1 MPTDLDLAPAL
12 AALDYQPRTRVVFGV
27 NSIERVGELAK
38 SLDARRVLLVTD
50 RGIVAAGH
58 AGRVRALLV
67 AAGMQV
73 TCFEQVQENPTT
85 RCVERCVAV
94 ARGATIDTI
103 VGLGGGSSMDT
114 AKGCN
119 FILTNGGQMKD
130 YWGIGRAPRPML
142 PLLAIPTTGGTG
154 SECQSFALIAD
165 EQTHQKM
172 ACGDPKAAARIAL
185 LDPALTLS
193 QPARVTAC
201 SGIDALAHAL
211 ETLVTKVRTPL
222 SLIFSR
228 EAFRLLIAGLPR
240 VLASPTDLEARGW
253 MLLGAAWAGTAIEN
267 SMLGAAHSAANP
279 LTAHFGVV
287 HGHAVGLMLPHV
299 VRFNA
304 REPVV
309 ARAYADLAYAAHLP
323 MNFDSPMSC
332 PGFPLSPSEG
342 ERAGVRGPRLARGS
356 GAQSASTGRSVLSL
370 PAEAPEAAAEHLA
383 QRVESLLELA
393 GLPRTLDHCGAKP
406 EDIPRLADEAARQWT
421 AQFNPRP
428 VAASDFQHLYTAAL
442 KPA

>member
-1 MPTDLDLAPAL
+1 MHAEADFATAL
-12 AALDYQPRTRVVFGV
+12 AAFDYQPRTRVVFGV
-27 NSIERVGELAK
+27 NSIERVGALAQ
-38 SLDARRVLLVTD
+38 SLAAKRVLLVTD

-67 AAGMQV
+67 TAGMHV

-85 RCVERCVAV
+85 QCVERCVEV
-94 ARGATIDTI
+94 ARSAEIDTI

-130 YWGIGRAPRPML
+130 YWGVGRATRPML

-154 SECQSFALIAD
+154 SECQSFALITD

-185 LDPALTLS
+185 LDPALTVS

-211 ETLVTKVRTPL
+211 ETLVTKPRTPL

-228 EAFRLLIAGLPR
+228 EAYRLIVAALPR

-267 SMLGAAHSAANP
+267 SMLGAAHAAANP

-287 HGHAVGLMLPHV
+287 HGLAVGMMLPHV

-304 REPVV
+304 RENAT
-309 ARAYADLAYAAHLP
+309 ARAYAEAACSAQLI
-323 MNFDSPMSC
+323 
-332 PGFPLSPSEG
+332 SPS
-342 ERAGVRGPRLARGS
+342 A
-356 GAQSASTGRSVLSL
+356 
-370 PAEAPEAAAEHLA
+370 APETAAEHLA
-383 QRVESLLELA
+383 QRLESLLELA
-393 GLPRTLDHCGAKP
+393 GLPRTLSHCNIKT

-421 AQFNPRP
+421 AQFNPRT
-428 VAASDFQHLYTAAL
+428 VASTDFEHLYAAALTAA
-442 KPA
+442 

>member
-1 MPTDLDLAPAL
+1 MHAETDFAAAL
-12 AALDYQPRTRVVFGV
+12 AAFDYQPRTRVVFGV
-27 NSIERVGELAK
+27 NSIERAGELAK
-38 SLDARRVLLVTD
+38 SLAAKRVLLVTD

-67 AAGMQV
+67 AAGMHV
-73 TCFEQVQENPTT
+73 TSFEQVQENPTT
-85 RCVERCVAV
+85 QCVGRCVEV
-94 ARGATIDTI
+94 ARSSDIDTI

-130 YWGIGRAPRPML
+130 YWGVGRATLPML

-154 SECQSFALIAD
+154 SECQSFALITD
-165 EQTHQKM
+165 ERTHQKM
-172 ACGDPKAAARIAL
+172 ACGDSKAAARIAL
-185 LDPALTLS
+185 LDPALTVS

-211 ETLVTKVRTPL
+211 ETLVTRPRTPL

-228 EAFRLLIAGLPR
+228 EAYRLIVAALPR
-240 VLASPTDLEARGW
+240 VLASPNDLEARGW

-267 SMLGAAHSAANP
+267 SMLGAAHAAANP

-287 HGHAVGLMLPHV
+287 HGQAVGMMLPHV

-304 REPVV
+304 REDVT
-309 ARAYADLAYAAHLP
+309 ARAYAEAA
-323 MNFDSPMSC
+323 C
-332 PGFPLSPSEG
+332 
-342 ERAGVRGPRLARGS
+342 A
-356 GAQSASTGRSVLSL
+356 AQLISSSA
-370 PAEAPEAAAEHLA
+370 APESAAECLA
-383 QRVESLLELA
+383 QRLESLLDLA
-393 GLPRTLDHCGAKP
+393 TLPRTLNHCGVTTEA
-406 EDIPRLADEAARQWT
+406 IPRLADEAARQWT

-428 VAASDFQHLYTAAL
+428 AAAADFQQLYSAAL
-442 KPA
+442 TPA

>member
-1 MPTDLDLAPAL
+1 ML
-12 AALDYQPRTRVVFGV
+12 LDYQPRTRVVFGV

-38 SLDARRVLLVTD
+38 SIDARKVLLVTD

-67 AAGMQV
+67 AAGMHV
-73 TCFEQVQENPTT
+73 SCFEQVQENPST
-85 RCVERCVAV
+85 RCVDRCVD
-94 ARGATIDTI
+94 ATIDTI

-130 YWGIGRAPRPML
+130 YLGIGRATRPML

-154 SECQSFALIAD
+154 SECQSFALITD

-185 LDPALTLS
+185 LDPTLTLS

-201 SGIDALAHAL
+201 TGIDALAHAL
-211 ETLVTKVRTPL
+211 ETLVTKPRTPL

-228 EAFRLLIAGLPR
+228 EAFRLVIAGLPR
-240 VLASPTDLEARGW
+240 VLASAADLEARGW

-267 SMLGAAHSAANP
+267 SMLGAAHAAANP
-279 LTAHFGVV
+279 LTAHFGVT
-287 HGHAVGLMLPHV
+287 HGHAVGIMLPHV
-299 VRFNA
+299 VRFNS

-309 ARAYADLAYAAHLP
+309 ARAYAELACAAQFALP
-323 MNFDSPMSC
+323 S
-332 PGFPLSPSEG
+332 
-342 ERAGVRGPRLARGS
+342 
-356 GAQSASTGRSVLSL
+356 
-370 PAEAPEAAAEHLA
+370 EAPEAAAEHLA
-383 QRVESLLELA
+383 GRLESLLELA
-393 GLPRTLDHCGAKP
+393 GLPRTLDQCGVKQ
-406 EDIPRLADEAARQWT
+406 EDVPRLADEAARQWT
-421 AQFNPRP
+421 ARFNPRP
-428 VAASDFQHLYTAAL
+428 VSAADFQQIYTASLA
-442 KPA
+442 PA

>member
-1 MPTDLDLAPAL
+1 MPADPTLTLSLAP
-12 AALDYQPRTRVVFGV
+12 LDYHPRTRVVFGV

-38 SLDARRVLLVTD
+38 GLGARKVLLVTD
-50 RGIVAAGH
+50 SGIVAAGH
-58 AGRVRALLV
+58 AARVRAMLV

-73 TCFEQVQENPTT
+73 TCFEQVQENPSTQ
-85 RCVERCVAV
+85 CVERCVEV
-94 ARGATIDTI
+94 ARESAIDTL

-130 YWGIGRAPRPML
+130 YWGIGRATRPML

-154 SECQSFALIAD
+154 SECQSFALITD
-165 EQTHQKM
+165 EETHQKM

-211 ETLVTKVRTPL
+211 ETLVTKARTPL

-228 EAFRLLIAGLPR
+228 EAFRLAIAGLPR
-240 VLASPTDLEARGW
+240 VLASPADLEARGW

-267 SMLGAAHSAANP
+267 SMLGAAHAAANP

-287 HGHAVGLMLPHV
+287 HGQAVGMMLPHI
-299 VRFNA
+299 VRLNA
-304 REPVV
+304 RDPVA
-309 ARAYADLAYAAHLP
+309 ARAYAEVAWAAQLAL
-323 MNFDSPMSC
+323 
-332 PGFPLSPSEG
+332 PSE
-342 ERAGVRGPRLARGS
+342 
-356 GAQSASTGRSVLSL
+356 T
-370 PAEAPEAAAEHLA
+370 PEAAAERLA
-383 QRVESLLELA
+383 ARLESLLDLA
-393 GLPRTLDHCGAKP
+393 HLPRTLDHCGIKSS
-406 EDIPRLADEAARQWT
+406 DIPELAEEAARQWT
-421 AQFNPRP
+421 AKFNPRP
-428 VAASDFQHLYTAAL
+428 VTASDFQALYTAGLTLASGPTHEAQRAGAGTASSPFVDEAKVGPPGTRPSSPRL
-442 KPA
+442 